1 MFAPIRTAVQGTAQA
16 GDTNTGGRKPVSEEK
31 LLPRFNTEFTCP
43 ARETGTAFVPYIGTE
58 LTDILCEQY
67 ERTVG
72 NDNCVHFDNHI
83 LQIPLTSIDL
93 TM

>member
-1 MFAPIRTAVQGTAQA
+1 M
-16 GDTNTGGRKPVSEEK
+16 
-31 LLPRFNTEFTCP
+31 
-43 ARETGTAFVPYIGTE
+43 PYIGTE

-83 LQIPLTSIDL
+83 LQIPADQYRFNYVKTTVRVHRYRDGTLGVFHGPRKLATYDQQGKIIAVSKKKA
-93 TM
+93 TV